1 MAKSI
6 LSWDWGGGREWR
18 VGGREWEWVVCVSG
32 SSEILLRFIQKGPP
46 YKAVL

>member
-6 LSWDWGGGREWR
+6 LSWDLGGAGVAGWG
-18 VGGREWEWVVCVSG
+18 VGVGCVCVSG
-32 SSEILLRFIQKGPP
+32 SSAILLRFIQKGPP

>member
-6 LSWDWGGGREWR
+6 LSWDWGGAGVAGWGEG
-18 VGGREWEWVVCVSG
+18 VGVGCVCVSG
-32 SSEILLRFIQKGPP
+32 SSAILLRFIQKGPP

>member
-6 LSWDWGGGREWR
+6 LSWDWGGGS
-18 VGGREWEWVVCVSG
+18 GGLGGGSGSGLCVCVSG
-32 SSEILLRFIQKGPP
+32 SSAILLRFIQKGPP

>member
-6 LSWDWGGGREWR
+6 LSWDLGGAGVAGWGEG
-18 VGGREWEWVVCVSG
+18 VGVGCVCVSG